1 MVLEVVT
8 IFLEK
13 RMNTNNTLSTVLVLY
28 QTVQFF
34 VEDENNE
41 RKWKISENIM
51 DLLFL
56 SHHDT

>member
-41 RKWKISENIM
+41 RKWKI
-51 DLLFL
+51 
-56 SHHDT
+56 